1 MKKLSLISLLLLSH
15 SLFAAVAFP
24 PACRGV
30 SGIAEQW
37 GFKGKTQQLYLV
49 TNTSKHTIWL
59 THTKQ
64 DPGASAGWASQLA
77 PNQWSALAM
86 DRAGFAF
93 DCTESKPGHEQRV
106 TCQEVLAACQQ
117 NATFPKKLS
126 GAFWVAENLP
136 LDQLLSSVEQR
147 GIILGEQKS

>member
-1 MKKLSLISLLLLSH
+1 MKKFSLISLLLFGS

-37 GFKGKTQQLYLV
+37 VFKGKKQQLYLV

-59 THTKQ
+59 THTKK

-86 DRAGFAF
+86 DRVGFVF

-106 TCQEVLAACQQ
+106 ACQDVLAVCLQS
-117 NATFPKKLS
+117 ATFPAKLP

-147 GIILGEQKS
+147 GIVLGDKKS